1 MIPALGN
8 VTGTDWKDEEQIQA
22 VVDAV
27 QNAQTGE
34 TVTVNMSQQAAESG
48 TPATFVPTQIL
59 EAVREKEA
67 TVVLDMGTYSWIIN
81 GKDVKDGQLESIDL
95 EVILDTKAIPTET
108 VNALAGDKPTK
119 QLSLIHEGDF
129 GFKAVLKIY
138 VGTEYA
144 GKLGKLYYYNAS
156 NVLEYITSDQ
166 IDAEGY
172 AELEFSHASDY
183 VVVMEEQE
191 PAPTEPEQDSTQ
203 DHDAPEASKL
213 PMILGIAA
221 IIVVALMV
229 IVVIRKRKTKR

>member
-1 MIPALGN
+1 MN
-8 VTGTDWKDEEQIQA
+8 
-22 VVDAV
+22 
-27 QNAQTGE
+27 NANYIFRE
-34 TVTVNMSQQAAESG
+34 PKNEPVFSYAPG
-48 TPATFVPTQIL
+48 TPERAALKAELDRQY
-59 EAVREKEA
+59 KK
-67 TVVLDMGTYSWIIN
+67 VVEIPLIIN

-191 PAPTEPEQDSTQ
+191 PAPTKPEQDSTQ

-221 IIVVALMV
+221 IIVVALIV
-229 IVVIRKRKTKR
+229 IVVIRKRKA